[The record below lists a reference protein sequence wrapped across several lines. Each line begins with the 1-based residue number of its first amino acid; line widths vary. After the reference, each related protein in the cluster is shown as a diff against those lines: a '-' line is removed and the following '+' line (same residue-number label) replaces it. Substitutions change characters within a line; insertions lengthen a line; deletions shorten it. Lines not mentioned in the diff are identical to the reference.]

1 MLTQRRFNRLSR
13 HEKTAAYFN
22 HDSNLESNARGQRG
36 PSLRAQSAFINDWR
50 QAFYDFELSL
60 PTKN

>member
-1 MLTQRRFNRLSR
+1 MLTQKRFNRMAR

-22 HDSNLESNARGQRG
+22 HDSNTAPNARGQRG
-36 PSLRAQSAFINDWR
+36 PTTRAQSAFHNDWR

-60 PTKN
+60 PAKN